1 MPNMTLLDPTS
12 QGNVS
17 TRFLAQRL
25 DSLDGKVMGLL
36 NITKN
41 GSDIFL
47 DRIAELMQERFD
59 LAEVIHV
66 KKPTFSRPAPTEL
79 LVGLAEQADF
89 VIEGLAD

>member
-1 MPNMTLLDPTS
+1 MPNATLLDPTS
-12 QGNVS
+12 QGDAPAKCLS
-17 TRFLAQRL
+17 PRL

-59 LAEVIHV
+59 LAEVIQV
-66 KKPTFSRPAPTEL
+66 KKPTFTRPAPTEL
-79 LVGLAEQADF
+79 LAELAEQADF

>member
-1 MPNMTLLDPTS
+1 MPNATLLDPTS
-12 QGNVS
+12 QGDVS
-17 TRFLAQRL
+17 AKFLAPRL

-47 DRIAELMQERFD
+47 DRIAELMRERFD
-59 LAEVIHV
+59 LAEVIHI

-79 LVGLAEQADF
+79 LVELAEQADF

>member
-1 MPNMTLLDPTS
+1 
-12 QGNVS
+12 
-17 TRFLAQRL
+17 
-25 DSLDGKVMGLL
+25 MGLL

-66 KKPTFSRPAPTEL
+66 EKPTFTRPAPTEL
-79 LVGLAEQADF
+79 LAELAEQADF

>member
-1 MPNMTLLDPTS
+1 MPNTTLLDPTS
-12 QGNVS
+12 QGDAS
-17 TRFLAQRL
+17 AKFLSPRL
-25 DSLDGKVMGLL
+25 ESLDGKVMGLL

-66 KKPTFSRPAPTEL
+66 KKPTFTRPAPTEL
-79 LVGLAEQADF
+79 LVDLAEQVDF

>member
-1 MPNMTLLDPTS
+1 MSNTTLLDPTS
-12 QGNVS
+12 QGDVPAK
-17 TRFLAQRL
+17 FLSPRL

-66 KKPTFSRPAPTEL
+66 NKPTFTRPAPTEL
-79 LVGLAEQADF
+79 IAELAEQADF